1 MRRIMKIRKE
11 TYEKLRALAE
21 LEGRSVDSLTNEL
34 LDLWLDTN
42 FEAIIG
48 SGDGY
53 SDDEDEEEE
62 DEDWEDE
69 DWEDEDEE
77 EEE

>member
-1 MRRIMKIRKE
+1 MKKTIGIREE
-11 TYEKLRALAE
+11 TYERLRRLAVF
-21 LEGRSVDSLTNEL
+21 EGRSVDSLINEL

-48 SGDGY
+48 SGEGY
-53 SDDEDEEEE
+53 RDDEDEEEE
-62 DEDWEDE
+62 NEDE